1 MTDAQQPVK
10 VLHIFGRMVR
20 DGAEMR
26 MLEMMRALDLERY
39 RFHFCTLEGRP
50 GDLDDEIR
58 ALGGVIHADRLSP
71 GLPWRFGRL
80 LREQR
85 FDVVHSHVLLSSG
98 FFLRLAVRER
108 APVRIAHFHS
118 TGDGR
123 PTTPR
128 RRAQRAVMRRW
139 VDRYATHLLGV
150 SEGAMAAWN
159 PWWRSDPRCQV
170 VYDGIDVTPFARQ
183 SDYGAVRP
191 EFNLPEE
198 CRLYIHVGRLAAP
211 KNHERLIAVF
221 AEIARTDPSAYLLV
235 VGRGEND
242 IERVLRARVATWGIA
257 DRVVFA
263 GMRFDVPRL
272 LTAADLL
279 LFPSLR
285 EGLPGAVLEACAAGT
300 PTLAS
305 DLPGVREIAA
315 RCPEGRYLS
324 LEAGDK
330 DWAAT
335 AMTLA
340 ADSRDPGRRDAIA
353 RAFAAGSLTIRD
365 SVAAHTAIYQ
375 TRRALC

>member
-1 MTDAQQPVK
+1 MMDTQKPVK

-39 RFHFCTLEGRP
+39 QFHFCTLEGRP

-58 ALGGVIHADRLSP
+58 ALGGAIHADCLSP
-71 GLPWRFGRL
+71 GLPWRFRRL

-98 FFLRLAVRER
+98 FFLRLAAREGV
-108 APVRIAHFHS
+108 PVRVAHFHS

-128 RRAQRAVMRRW
+128 RRMQRRLMRRW
-139 VDRYATHLLGV
+139 IHGYSTHILAV
-150 SEGAMAAWN
+150 SEGAMAAWS
-159 PWWRSDPRCQV
+159 PRWRSDPRCQV
-170 VYDGIDVTPFARQ
+170 VYDGIDVAPFAQ
-183 SDYGAVRP
+183 MPDCHEVWP

-198 CRLYIHVGRLAAP
+198 CRLYIHVGRLATP
-211 KNHERLIAVF
+211 KNHERLIAIF
-221 AEIARTDPSAYLLV
+221 AEIARADPSAYLLV
-235 VGRGEND
+235 VGRGGND
-242 IERVLRARVATWGIA
+242 IERMLRARVAEWGIA

-263 GMRFDVPRL
+263 GLRFDVPRL

-300 PTLAS
+300 PVLAS

-315 RCPEGRYLS
+315 QCPAVRYLP
-324 LEAGDK
+324 LDMGDK
-330 DWAAT
+330 DWAVT

-340 ADSRDPGRRDAIA
+340 ADSRDPDKRAAIA

-365 SVAAHTAIYQ
+365 SVAAHATIYQ
-375 TRRALC
+375 TRLAPC

>member
-1 MTDAQQPVK
+1 MTDERKPVK

-39 RFHFCTLEGRP
+39 QFHFCTLEGRP

-58 ALGGVIHADRLSP
+58 ALGGVIHADRLSL
-71 GLPWRFGRL
+71 GLPWRFRRL

-98 FFLRLAVRER
+98 FFLRLAAREGVSLR
-108 APVRIAHFHS
+108 VAHFHS

-128 RRAQRAVMRRW
+128 RRVQRAVMRQW

-150 SEGAMAAWN
+150 SEGAMAAWS
-159 PWWRSDPRCQV
+159 PRWRADPRCQV
-170 VYDGIDVTPFARQ
+170 VYDGIDVAPFAQLPDRH
-183 SDYGAVRP
+183 AVRS

-198 CRLYIHVGRLAAP
+198 CQLYIHVGRLAAP
-211 KNHERLIAVF
+211 KNHERLIAIF
-221 AEIARTDPSAYLLV
+221 AEIARADPSAHLLV
-235 VGRGEND
+235 VGRGGND
-242 IERVLRARVATWGIA
+242 IERVLRARVADWGIA

-315 RCPEGRYLS
+315 RCPEVRYLS
-324 LEAGDK
+324 LEAGDT
-330 DWAAT
+330 DWAST

-340 ADSRDPGRRDAIA
+340 ADSRDPDRRDAIA
-353 RAFAAGSLTIRD
+353 GAFATGSLTIRD
-365 SVAAHTAIYQ
+365 SVAAHATIYQ
-375 TRRALC
+375 KGLAPC

>member
-1 MTDAQQPVK
+1 MTDARKPVK

-26 MLEMMRALDLERY
+26 MVEMMRALDLERY
-39 RFHFCTLEGRP
+39 QFHFCTLEGRP

-58 ALGGVIHADRLSP
+58 ALGGVIHADRLSA
-71 GLPWRFGRL
+71 GLPWRFRRL
-80 LREQR
+80 LREQQ

-98 FFLRLAVRER
+98 FFLRLAAQEGV
-108 APVRIAHFHS
+108 PVRVAHFHS

-150 SEGAMAAWN
+150 SEGAMAAWS
-159 PWWRSDPRCQV
+159 PRWRSDPRCQV
-170 VYDGIDVTPFARQ
+170 VYDGIDVAPFARQ
-183 SDYGAVRP
+183 SDRRTVLP

-211 KNHERLIAVF
+211 KNHERLIAIF
-221 AEIARTDPSAYLLV
+221 AEIARADPSAYLLV
-235 VGRGEND
+235 VGRGGND
-242 IERVLRARVATWGIA
+242 IERVLRARVTEWGIS
-257 DRVVFA
+257 DRVVFV

-315 RCPEGRYLS
+315 RCPEVCYLS
-324 LEAGDK
+324 LKAGDT

-335 AMTLA
+335 AMALA
-340 ADSRDPGRRDAIA
+340 ADSRDPGRRAAIA
-353 RAFAAGSLTIRD
+353 RVFAAGSLTIRD
-365 SVAAHTAIYQ
+365 SVAAHTTIYQ
-375 TRRALC
+375 TRRAP